1 MNKFLNILFV
11 MIIFNFEFMFSLK
24 ITSKIKKDNDKK
36 KNLKN
41 YDINSIIDK
50 SQNVRDLVFSNEE
63 NDKLKDSIN
72 SLLNDLE

>member
-11 MIIFNFEFMFSLK
+11 MIVFNFEFMSTLK
-24 ITSKIKKDNDKK
+24 ISSKTKKDNDKK

-50 SQNVRDLVFSNEE
+50 SQNVRDLAFSNEE